1 MSDTGIADELAIRR
15 LNADYCDAIMRRDA
29 DAWGSTWAD
38 DGRWFL
44 TDEPTEGRDNLVATW
59 LATMEGFPV
68 VFHQVTNE
76 QIDVSGDTAT
86 QRVYVN
92 EELITADG
100 QALRFVG
107 VYNDELK
114 RTSQGWRYASRR
126 FGVLYQGPGALVED
140 GWMGYPSG
148 A

>member
-1 MSDTGIADELAIRR
+1 MSDQATADELSIRR

-29 DAWGSTWAD
+29 DAWGATWAD
-38 DGRWFL
+38 DGQWFL
-44 TDEPTEGRDNLVATW
+44 TDEPTQGRDNLVAQW

-76 QIDVSGDTAT
+76 QIDVSGDSAR

-92 EELITADG
+92 EELVMADG

-107 VYNDELK
+107 VYNEVVFQIRNHD
-114 RTSQGWRYASRR
+114 
-126 FGVLYQGPGALVED
+126 
-140 GWMGYPSG
+140 
-148 A
+148 